1 MELDFRALLAE
12 ERKKAV
18 LKSSDTRSVEVK
30 EIKHD
35 RDKVNRDA
43 TGYLRDASSK
53 AFEFLHIDNL
63 DAYKLRCDYESIFYI
78 PNYIDAATEEAIL
91 SCVDKSPWTL
101 LKTRRLQH
109 HCSLQQPLPDY
120 LQVINDSIV
129 SSGIFSA
136 VNQPNHVL
144 INDYRSNEGI
154 LHHVDGPSY
163 YPKVAI
169 LSMLSHCLMTFR
181 PNLTSAKIGE
191 ASQDEIFSV
200 YLEPR
205 SLLVFDQEIYT
216 HLQHGIH
223 ADTEEC
229 VLNSR
234 IPCLNNSI
242 SSVTRGVRRTSL
254 TIRKMYSEGEM

>member
-18 LKSSDTRSVEVK
+18 LKSSDTQSLVEVK
-30 EIKHD
+30 ELKQ
-35 RDKVNRDA
+35 DKVDNDS
-43 TGYLRDASSK
+43 TGYLQDASSK

-63 DAYKLRCDYESIFYI
+63 DAFKLPCDYESIWYI

-109 HCSLQQPLPDY
+109 HCSLQQPLPNY
-120 LQVINDSIV
+120 LQVINDNIV
-129 SSGIFSA
+129 LNGIFSA
-136 VNQPNHVL
+136 INQPNHVL
-144 INDYRSNEGI
+144 INDYKSNEGI

-216 HLQHGIH
+216 QLQHGIH
-223 ADTEEC
+223 DVEEC
-229 VLNSR
+229 VVNSR
-234 IPCLNNSI
+234 IPCLNSSI

-254 TIRKMYSEGEM
+254 TIRKMYSEGEI